1 MKIIVCI
8 KQVPEVTE
16 VKIDP
21 KTNTLIREG
30 VPSIVNPFDEI
41 AVEEAVRMKEK
52 YGGEVTVVTMGP
64 PQARQ
69 ALMKCLSM
77 GADKGVLLT
86 DRAFAGSDT
95 WATAYTL
102 AQAIRKMEYDLIL
115 CGTRAIDGDTGQVGP
130 ELAENL
136 GITPITYAKK
146 VEVDKERKR
155 VTVHRETEEGYEV
168 IECRL
173 PVLLTAIKGLNEPR
187 IPSLREI
194 MLAKKKE
201 IKELTLADLGGDPQ
215 SYGLRGSFTEVVRIF
230 TPKKKEGGIII
241 REEDPAAS
249 AKKLVQLLLEEPII
263 KSLKGKVTRS

>member
-1 MKIIVCI
+1 MKIIVCV

-41 AVEEAVRMKEK
+41 AVEEAVRLKEK
-52 YGGEVTVVTMGP
+52 HGGEVTVITMGP

-69 ALMKCLSM
+69 ALLRCLAM
-77 GADKGVLLT
+77 GADKGILLT

-102 AQAIRKMEYDLIL
+102 AQAIKKMEYDLIL
-115 CGTRAIDGDTGQVGP
+115 CGARAIDGDTAQVGP

-136 GITPITYAKK
+136 GITPITYVKK
-146 VEVDKERKR
+146 VEIDTEKKR
-155 VTVHRETEEGYEV
+155 ITVHRETEEGYEV
-168 IECRL
+168 IESRL

-187 IPSLREI
+187 IPALREI

-201 IKELTLADLGGDPQ
+201 IKELNLASIGGEPQ
-215 SYGLRGSFTEVVRIF
+215 SYGLSGSFTEVVRIF
-230 TPKKKEGGIII
+230 TPKQRGGGIII
-241 REEDPAAS
+241 KEEDPAVA
-249 AKKLVQLLLEEPII
+249 AKKLAQLLLEEPII
-263 KSLKGKVTRS
+263 KKLREKVK

>member
-1 MKIIVCI
+1 MKIIVCV

-21 KTNTLIREG
+21 KTNTLIRDG

-41 AVEEAVRMKEK
+41 AVEEAVRLKEK
-52 YGGEVTVVTMGP
+52 HGGEVTVITMGP

-69 ALMKCLSM
+69 ALLRCLAM
-77 GADKGVLLT
+77 GADKAILLT

-102 AQAIRKMEYDLIL
+102 AQAIKKMEYDLIL
-115 CGTRAIDGDTGQVGP
+115 CGARAIDGDTAQVGP

-136 GITPITYAKK
+136 GITPITYVKK
-146 VEVDKERKR
+146 VEIDPEKKR
-155 VTVHRETEEGYEV
+155 ITVHRETEEGYEV
-168 IECRL
+168 IESRL

-187 IPSLREI
+187 IPALREI

-201 IKELTLADLGGDPQ
+201 IKELNLASIGGDPQ
-215 SYGLRGSFTEVVRIF
+215 SYGLSGSFTEVVRIF
-230 TPKKKEGGIII
+230 TPKQRGGGIII
-241 REEDPAAS
+241 KEEDPALA
-249 AKKLVQLLLEEPII
+249 AKKLAQLLLEEPII
-263 KSLKGKVTRS
+263 KKLKGKVK

>member
-1 MKIIVCI
+1 MKIIVCV

-21 KTNTLIREG
+21 KTNTLVRDG

-41 AVEEAVRMKEK
+41 AVEEAVRLKEK
-52 YGGEVTVVTMGP
+52 HGGEVTVITMGP

-69 ALMKCLSM
+69 ALLRCLAM
-77 GADKGVLLT
+77 GADKAILLT

-102 AQAIRKMEYDLIL
+102 AQAIKKMEYDLIL
-115 CGTRAIDGDTGQVGP
+115 CGARAIDGDTAQVGP

-136 GITPITYAKK
+136 GITPITYVKK
-146 VEVDKERKR
+146 VEIDPEKKR
-155 VTVHRETEEGYEV
+155 ITVHRETEEGYEV
-168 IECRL
+168 IESRL

-187 IPSLREI
+187 IPALREI

-201 IKELTLADLGGDPQ
+201 IKELNLASIGGDPQ
-215 SYGLRGSFTEVVRIF
+215 SYGLSGSFTEVVRIF
-230 TPKKKEGGIII
+230 TPKQRGGGIII
-241 REEDPAAS
+241 KEEDPTLA
-249 AKKLVQLLLEEPII
+249 AKKLAQLLLEEPII
-263 KSLKGKVTRS
+263 KKLKGKVK

>member
-8 KQVPEVTE
+8 KQVPEIAE

-41 AVEEAVRMKEK
+41 AVEEAVRIKEK
-52 YGGEVTVVTMGP
+52 HGGEVTVITMGP
-64 PQARQ
+64 PQARK
-69 ALMKCLSM
+69 ALMRCLAM
-77 GADKGVLLT
+77 GADKGILLT

-95 WATAYTL
+95 WATSFTL
-102 AQAIRKMEYDLIL
+102 AQAIKKMEYDLIL
-115 CGTRAIDGDTGQVGP
+115 CGTRAIDGDTAQVGP

-136 GITPITYAKK
+136 GITPITYVNR
-146 VEVDKERKR
+146 VEIDEERKK

-168 IECRL
+168 IESRL

-187 IPSLREI
+187 IPALREI

-201 IKELTLADLGGDPQ
+201 IKEITRVDMGGDPQ
-215 SYGLRGSFTEVVRIF
+215 SYGLSGSFTEVVKIF
-230 TPKKKEGGIII
+230 TPKQREGGIII
-241 REEDPAAS
+241 QDEPVAS
-249 AKKLVQLLLEEPII
+249 AKKLTQLLLEEPII
-263 KSLKGKVTRS
+263 KKLKGKVN

>member
-8 KQVPEVTE
+8 KQVPEVAE

-41 AVEEAVRMKEK
+41 AVEEAVRIKEK
-52 YGGEVTVVTMGP
+52 HGGEVTIITMGP

-69 ALMKCLSM
+69 ALMRCLAM
-77 GADKGVLLT
+77 GADKGFLLT
-86 DRAFAGSDT
+86 DRGFAGSDT
-95 WATAYTL
+95 WATSYTL
-102 AQAIRKMEYDLIL
+102 AQAIKKMEYDIIL
-115 CGTRAIDGDTGQVGP
+115 CGTRAIDGDTAQVGP

-136 GITPITYAKK
+136 GITPITYVKK
-146 VEVDKERKR
+146 VEIDEEGKR
-155 VTVHRETEEGYEV
+155 VKVHRETDEGYEV

-187 IPSLREI
+187 IPALRQI

-201 IKELTLADLGGDPQ
+201 INEFTLADIGGEPQ
-215 SYGLRGSFTEVVRIF
+215 SYGLSGSFTEVVKVF
-230 TPKKKEGGIII
+230 TPKQREGGTIIQ
-241 REEDPAAS
+241 EEDPAAS
-249 AKKLVQLLLEEPII
+249 AKKLAQLLLEEPII
-263 KSLKGKVTRS
+263 KNLKEKVS

>member
-1 MKIIVCI
+1 MKIIVCV

-21 KTNTLIREG
+21 KTNTLIRDG

-41 AVEEAVRMKEK
+41 AVEEAVRLKEK
-52 YGGEVTVVTMGP
+52 HGGEVTVITMGP

-69 ALMKCLSM
+69 ALLRCLAM
-77 GADKGVLLT
+77 GADKAILLT

-102 AQAIRKMEYDLIL
+102 AQAIKKMEYDLIL
-115 CGTRAIDGDTGQVGP
+115 CGARAIDGDTAQVGP

-146 VEVDKERKR
+146 VEIDPEKKR
-155 VTVHRETEEGYEV
+155 ITVHRETEEGYEV
-168 IECRL
+168 IESRL

-187 IPSLREI
+187 IPALREI

-201 IKELTLADLGGDPQ
+201 IKELNLASIGGDPQ
-215 SYGLRGSFTEVVRIF
+215 SYGLSGSFTEVVRIF
-230 TPKKKEGGIII
+230 TPKQRGGGIII
-241 REEDPAAS
+241 KEEDPALA
-249 AKKLVQLLLEEPII
+249 AKKLAQLLLEEPII
-263 KSLKGKVTRS
+263 KKLKEKVK